1 MANDSIVSTRPSN
14 ALKGAPRHTLRRRP
28 LRFPNKAAKYMAW
41 ILRLATNLWQSPWCG
56 ACPRGVAAQLWRS
69 RGARGSHCT
78 ALPHSAGFTAA
89 RAGHH
94 HARRSSCGPGGAYM
108 NWIRELD
115 MNNTGFYK
123 MKPRS
128 CKILRARRRAARGA
142 GVRPPTMITRRHF
155 FSTAPSRMSS
165 ATVERPAPIARQR
178 ACGAQ
183 RRKGQCHECPH
194 SSFLL

>member
-115 MNNTGFYK
+115 MNIKTKDAKYTPYILCPRDTGRGGAVGGVR
-123 MKPRS
+123 PRGEGAG
-128 CKILRARRRAARGA
+128 ARRRARGGGRGRPGELGHCNERARPVCPFISG
-142 GVRPPTMITRRHF
+142 PTT
-155 FSTAPSRMSS
+155 SR
-165 ATVERPAPIARQR
+165 
-178 ACGAQ
+178 
-183 RRKGQCHECPH
+183 
-194 SSFLL
+194 

>member
-1 MANDSIVSTRPSN
+1 MREAVQGQRLQTTSLARTTLAPGPSNLDARVRKKSDFQRKLEKLSKTGGQPNVVFAYIGALVANDSIVSTRPSN

-115 MNNTGFYK
+115 MNIKTKDAKYT
-123 MKPRS
+123 P
-128 CKILRARRRAARGA
+128 
-142 GVRPPTMITRRHF
+142 
-155 FSTAPSRMSS
+155 
-165 ATVERPAPIARQR
+165 
-178 ACGAQ
+178 
-183 RRKGQCHECPH
+183 
-194 SSFLL
+194 

>member
-115 MNNTGFYK
+115 MNIKTKDAKYT
-123 MKPRS
+123 PY
-128 CKILRARRRAARGA
+128 ILFLGARYGSRWSSRRGKAAWRGR
-142 GVRPPTMITRRHF
+142 G
-155 FSTAPSRMSS
+155 
-165 ATVERPAPIARQR
+165 RPAPRQGGRAGEAGRTRPLYCNERARPVCLFISGPTTSR
-178 ACGAQ
+178 
-183 RRKGQCHECPH
+183 
-194 SSFLL
+194 